1 MALLS
6 PNTSNVVNS
15 ETNIFLYYH
24 FMSISLNQVFILLS
38 LAMANKFKFV
48 SEHFILFQ
56 VSPHACETELLSLPL
71 SLHQP
76 YLHRHC
82 RAHWIEETEAVLP
95 SCAAQTFFGILA
107 TLRQLCNFWAC
118 QEFPKITSCAQK
130 LPICPNLGGDCSP
143 IPSPSPMYLSIK
155 TNSLTGISFYGFWF
169 DFLL

>member
-38 LAMANKFKFV
+38 LAMANEFKFV

-56 VSPHACETELLSLPL
+56 VSLHACETELLSLPL

-107 TLRQLCNFWAC
+107 TLGQLSNFWAC
-118 QEFPKITSCAQK
+118 QECPKITSYDQK
-130 LPICPNLGGDCSP
+130 LAICPK
-143 IPSPSPMYLSIK
+143 IM
-155 TNSLTGISFYGFWF
+155 GIQPPPTPAYTHTWNFFFFSANTVNVGLF
-169 DFLL
+169 FLAAAF